1 MYTTSRESGT
11 FRESGTYTISY
22 ITKLQLIHWYI
33 YHSALTK
40 LNKPGA
46 VARSDLRP
54 PGMRT
59 VVGSNILSLKLV
71 MK

>member
-1 MYTTSRESGT
+1 MYTNA
-11 FRESGTYTISY
+11 RESGTYTISY
-22 ITKLQLIHWYI
+22 VTKLQLIHCYI

-40 LNKPGA
+40 LNRPGA
-46 VARSDLRP
+46 EARSDPRP

-59 VVGSNILSLKLV
+59 VVGSILTTGNILSLKLV

>member
-1 MYTTSRESGT
+1 MYTTA
-11 FRESGTYTISY
+11 RESGTYTISY
-22 ITKLQLIHWYI
+22 VTKLQLIHWYI

-40 LNKPGA
+40 LNRPGA
-46 VARSDLRP
+46 VARSDPRP

-59 VVGSNILSLKLV
+59 VVGSILTTGNILSLKLV

>member
-1 MYTTSRESGT
+1 MYTTA
-11 FRESGTYTISY
+11 RESGTYTISY
-22 ITKLQLIHWYI
+22 VNKLQLIHWYI

-40 LNKPGA
+40 LNRLGA
-46 VARSDLRP
+46 VARSDPRP

-59 VVGSNILSLKLV
+59 VVGSILTTGNILSLKLV